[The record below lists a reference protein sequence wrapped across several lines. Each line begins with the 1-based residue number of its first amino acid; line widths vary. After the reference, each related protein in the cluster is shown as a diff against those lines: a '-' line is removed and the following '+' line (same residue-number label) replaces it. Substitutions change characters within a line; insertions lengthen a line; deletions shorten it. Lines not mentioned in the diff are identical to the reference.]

1 VRAALPRPRPAGI
14 EKPAISDARW
24 FEVDED
30 VAAAVKHFGMSADLF
45 AAGGFDGDGIGAY
58 RAQMALMHAMQSG
71 HTSLESALVRILD
84 LLGEE
89 APSGKDWHADLI
101 KRASHEIAGRP
112 AILPPDLARAAGET
126 RRFCHVAMKGY
137 GSFDME
143 LSRPSVLAAS
153 FVAQNIGPAISSFR
167 TAIDP
172 ATKPPEPGAGPRTA
186 HDPGLDASGRPA
198 ATIVPKIAA
207 RSRRERAITRPRRNA
222 GRLQPGRIRPRS
234 GSPRR

>member
-1 VRAALPRPRPAGI
+1 M
-14 EKPAISDARW
+14 SDARW

-101 KRASHEIAGRP
+101 KRVSRGIAGRP
-112 AILPPDLARAAGET
+112 AILPPDLTRAAGGDKALPPCRHEGLRLVRHGAVAAVRAGRELRRAKHRPGYLLLQDRNRPGDET
-126 RRFCHVAMKGY
+126 TGGGCRSPHSAR
-137 GSFDME
+137 
-143 LSRPSVLAAS
+143 SRP
-153 FVAQNIGPAISSFR
+153 GRFR
-167 TAIDP
+167 TAC
-172 ATKPPEPGAGPRTA
+172 GNHRT
-186 HDPGLDASGRPA
+186 
-198 ATIVPKIAA
+198 KIAA
-207 RSRRERAITRPRRNA
+207 RSRRERAITRPRQSA
-222 GRLQPGRIRPRS
+222 GRPQPGRIRPRS